1 MKRFSWL
8 IPVSLL
14 MFTTL
19 TAAEINK
26 NNCYSNYFR
35 VACLDDGDVSFNG
48 NSIFFTP
55 SDDGPIIEITDEYRL
70 YIDGEEIEVGKEE
83 RWLLRSYYE
92 TVVVLLREAEWLGCE
107 GAKID
112 INNGAAL
119 GWEALTEIVEAF
131 FTDYSM
137 EELEEL
143 EANAKRLEKKA
154 AKLEDRGK
162 ELEELAK
169 EFEKLHFRL
178 KRKIS
183 KLEDTQCF

>member
-1 MKRFSWL
+1 
-8 IPVSLL
+8 
-14 MFTTL
+14 
-19 TAAEINK
+19 
-26 NNCYSNYFR
+26 
-35 VACLDDGDVSFNG
+35 
-48 NSIFFTP
+48 
-55 SDDGPIIEITDEYRL
+55 
-70 YIDGEEIEVGKEE
+70 
-83 RWLLRSYYE
+83 
-92 TVVVLLREAEWLGCE
+92 
-107 GAKID
+107 
-112 INNGAAL
+112 
-119 GWEALTEIVEAF
+119 VEAF